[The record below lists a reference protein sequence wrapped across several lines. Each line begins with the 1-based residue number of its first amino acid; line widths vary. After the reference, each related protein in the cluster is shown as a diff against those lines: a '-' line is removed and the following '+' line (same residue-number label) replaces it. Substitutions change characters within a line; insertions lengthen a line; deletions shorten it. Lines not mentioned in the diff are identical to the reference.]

1 MTKFSI
7 YIALFQSTQ
16 EPGNKP
22 RFSTVCWSPQGAL
35 NYKGKL
41 SVGQSRNLLS
51 VALGPRVSHYRDFN
65 HKPIPLSESFIGLVY
80 A

>member
-41 SVGQSRNLLS
+41 SVGQSPNLLS
-51 VALGPRVSHYRDFN
+51 VVATGS
-65 HKPIPLSESFIGLVY
+65 KGLTLQRLQPQ
-80 A
+80 ANTIK